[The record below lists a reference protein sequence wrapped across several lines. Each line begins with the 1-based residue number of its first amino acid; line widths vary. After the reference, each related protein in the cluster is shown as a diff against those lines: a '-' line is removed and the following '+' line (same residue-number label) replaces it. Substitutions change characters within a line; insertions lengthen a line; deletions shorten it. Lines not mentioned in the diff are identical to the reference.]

1 MNEPAMLYLN
11 DKDIGEIVS
20 EELMNSS
27 YFNVFNDIPYI
38 PGYRKG
44 HTSLSS
50 KSVSINGYS
59 KRNKKDNF
67 YTMYNVKSLIPKI
80 QVELTY
86 NFLKYYTRRP
96 FILSRG
102 NTIGQGKY
110 GFHWL
115 GDEKFYSRYF

>member
-1 MNEPAMLYLN
+1 MNEPAMLYLD
-11 DKDIGEIVS
+11 DKDIGEIVNDD
-20 EELMNSS
+20 LINSA
-27 YFNVFNDIPYI
+27 YLNAFNDIPYI

-44 HTSLSS
+44 HTSLST
-50 KSVSINGYS
+50 KSVSINAFS
-59 KRNKKDNF
+59 KRNQKNNF
-67 YTMYNVKSLIPKI
+67 YTMYNIKCLIPKI

-86 NFLKYYTRRP
+86 NFLKYYHKRP

-115 GDEKFYSRYF
+115 